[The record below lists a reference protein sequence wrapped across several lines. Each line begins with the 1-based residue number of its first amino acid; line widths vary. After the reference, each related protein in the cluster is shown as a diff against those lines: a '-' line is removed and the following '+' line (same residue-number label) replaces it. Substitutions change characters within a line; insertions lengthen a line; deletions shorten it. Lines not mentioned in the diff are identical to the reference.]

1 MQPTSQNRV
10 SDGDDVAGP
19 LAGIRVLDFTGLL
32 QGPLATQVL
41 GDLGANVVK
50 LEKRG
55 GEWMRQWGIFASR
68 THGETDAFLAFNRN
82 KRSVEVDLRDPGDL
96 AGILEL
102 ADKADVIVENFRP
115 GVMDRAGLGYDA
127 LRRRNPRLI
136 YAAASGYGQTGPYVK
151 RPGQDY
157 LVQALTGAMWLNGRK
172 HDPPILMGAAVTD
185 HYSGLH
191 LVVGIL
197 AALQHRNRTGEGQRV
212 DVDLL
217 SCSLALQQQELTV
230 YLNHGQLFERSE
242 ENIGHPGITAPAG
255 VYETQDGYLMLAMF
269 PCPRLGEILGVD
281 WLAEFDTNEKMFAG
295 RDTVHRR
302 LSLHFLTRP
311 TAHWI
316 ELLSANDVWC
326 APVRTYADLETD
338 PQIVHKESFWTVP
351 YADTGKTYRTVAS
364 PFTFSATAT
373 AVRYGAPRSGQHTE
387 AFRKRELWRDP
398 SGDET

>member
-1 MQPTSQNRV
+1 M
-10 SDGDDVAGP
+10 
-19 LAGIRVLDFTGLL
+19 LDFTGLL

-41 GDLGANVVK
+41 ADLGADVVK
-50 LEKRG
+50 LEKKG

-82 KRSVEVDLRDPGDL
+82 KRSVEIDLRDPQDL
-96 AGILEL
+96 ERILEL
-102 ADKADVIVENFRP
+102 ADKADVVVENFRP
-115 GVMDRAGLGYDA
+115 GVMDRAGLGYEV
-127 LRRRNPRLI
+127 LRKRNPRLI

-157 LVQALTGAMWLNGRK
+157 LVQALTGAMWLSGRRS
-172 HDPPILMGAAVTD
+172 DPPVLMGPAVTD

-191 LVVGIL
+191 LVVGVL

-217 SCSLALQQQELTV
+217 SCILALQQQELTV
-230 YLNHGQLFERSE
+230 YLNHGELFERSE

-255 VYETQDGYLMLAMF
+255 VYATQNGYLMLAMF

-302 LSLHFLTRP
+302 LSKHFATQP
-311 TAHWI
+311 TAHWV

-326 APVRTYADLETD
+326 APVRTYADLESD
-338 PQIVHKESFWTVP
+338 PQIVHKGSFVTVP
-351 YADTGKTYRTVAS
+351 YADTGQNYRTVAS
-364 PFTFSATAT
+364 PFTFSATPL
-373 AVRYGAPRSGQHTE
+373 AVRRGAPRSGQHTE
-387 AFRKRELWRDP
+387 AFRKGEIWSDAAA
-398 SGDET
+398 DETRGG